1 MNLGRTEHAD
11 PYLPGH
17 GSLAWSVAHYDLELD
32 YKVAGNR
39 LDARARLR
47 VVAAEELSRIS
58 LDLAHL
64 RVSKVSADGRRVTRF
79 RHHGGKLHVTLRL
92 TAAAGRERAG
102 DGAVLRRRRSPP
114 AAVG

>member
-1 MNLGRTEHAD
+1 MNLGRTENAD

-39 LDARARLR
+39 LDARAGLR
-47 VVAAEELSRIS
+47 VVVAATELSRIS

-64 RVSKVSADGRRVTRF
+64 RVSKVSADVRRVTRF
-79 RHHGGKLHVTLRL
+79 RHHGGKLHVTFDSPLQRGESL
-92 TAAAGRERAG
+92 TLPR
-102 DGAVLRRRRSPP
+102 P
-114 AAVG
+114 A

>member
-39 LDARARLR
+39 LDARAGLR
-47 VVAAEELSRIS
+47 VVAATELSRIS

-64 RVSKVSADGRRVTRF
+64 RVSKVSADVRRVTRF
-79 RHHGGKLHVTLRL
+79 RCSRV
-92 TAAAGRERAG
+92 RACW
-102 DGAVLRRRRSPP
+102 
-114 AAVG
+114 